1 MADRQDKTFDPT
13 PQRLRKAREE
23 GNVFRSR
30 EIVSVGLLLTSVAVL
45 AWGAPAGFQTLQAL
59 AARIFGTVADVAV
72 TQGSVPALLAD
83 LGRHLVLLLLPFFGL
98 LMVMSIGLNV
108 LQSGWNVSFK
118 PLAPKP
124 GNISPLKGLKRIFS
138 SRGLFEFVK
147 GLIKIVAVG
156 PLAYLIISGRVPQI
170 LLLQQMPLED
180 IFSLAGRWILLLLAT
195 MIFALALL
203 SGADFVYEKWRYKE
217 DLKMSAQEIK
227 DEAKETEG
235 NPEVKRRR
243 FQMARELVR
252 RPRLDHAVMQADVV
266 VTNPTHYAVA
276 LRYDPE
282 QAAAPR
288 VLVKGIRKRALRIK
302 ELARAYEIPM
312 VEDRPLA
319 RALYDNVPEMQ
330 EIPEDLYQAVA
341 TLLAEIYRRRGWH
354 DGRRRS

>member
-45 AWGAPAGFQTLQAL
+45 GWGAPAGFQTLQAL
-59 AARIFGTVADVAV
+59 TARIFGTVADVVV
-72 TQGSVPALLAD
+72 TQGSVPVLLAD
-83 LGRHLVLLLLPFFGL
+83 LGQHLLLLLLPFFGL

-118 PLAPKP
+118 PLTPRP
-124 GNISPLKGLKRIFS
+124 GNVSPLKGLKRIFS
-138 SRGLFEFVK
+138 SRGLFEFAK

-156 PLAYLIISGRVPQI
+156 PLAYLIISGRLPQI

-302 ELARAYEIPM
+302 ELARTYEIPM